1 MNQVQNPYSPG
12 AGVRPYEL
20 VGRSTELAEMDVAL
34 QRVRIGRPAR
44 SQLLIGLRGVGKTVL
59 LNEFGRM
66 AAGSG
71 YVHEH
76 IAVAPDGQ
84 MALRIAAGLRKA
96 LLKLGG
102 KKKVKGVNR
111 RALGVI
117 KAFSLTL
124 PGGHALNLDVDPVE
138 GAANSGDLAADLAG
152 LFEEIGWAAQ
162 AHDAGVFLTID
173 EMQHLS
179 KATLGALVSGLHG
192 AERLGFPITLAGA
205 GLPSLAVLT
214 GEAGS
219 YAERMLRLRPIGS
232 LSVEEGAAAVQRP
245 AAAHGVSWKGGAV
258 SRIWEVAQGFPA
270 FIQEFARQAWDLAE
284 EGSKVIRPNDV
295 ERSIPLALAE
305 LDAGFFQASAG
316 KATEAERGYLR
327 AMAEV
332 GPGVVTSTDV
342 AACLHKKTTQVAPV
356 RDALMKKGL
365 CYSPRFNELA
375 FTVPLFDQFIKR
387 AMPVLRS

>member
-1 MNQVQNPYSPG
+1 VDQVQNPYSPG

-34 QRVRIGRPAR
+34 QRLRLGRPAR

-59 LNEFGRM
+59 LNEFGRL
-66 AAGSG
+66 AAGRG
-71 YVHEH
+71 FVHEH
-76 IAVAPDGQ
+76 IAVGPDGQ
-84 MALRIAAGLRKA
+84 LSLRIAAGLRKG

-124 PGGHALNLDVDPVE
+124 PDGPALNLEVDPVE
-138 GAANSGDLAADLAG
+138 GTADSGDLAADLAG
-152 LFEEIGWAAQ
+152 LFEEIGRAAQ

-173 EMQHLS
+173 EMQHLPQ
-179 KATLGALVSGLHG
+179 AALEALVCGLHG
-192 AERLGFPITLAGA
+192 AERLGLPITLAGA
-205 GLPSLAVLT
+205 GLPSLAVVT

-219 YAERMLRLRPIGS
+219 YAERMFRLRPIGS
-232 LSVEEGAAAVQRP
+232 LSVEEGSAAVQAP
-245 AAAHGVSWKGGAV
+245 AATQGVSWKGGAV
-258 SRIWEVAQGFPA
+258 SRIWEVTQGFPT
-270 FIQEFARQAWDLAE
+270 FLQEFARQAWDLAE
-284 EGSKVIRPNDV
+284 EGSKVIRLNDV

-305 LDAGFFQASAG
+305 LDAGFFQLSAG
-316 KATEAERGYLR
+316 KATEVERGYLR

-332 GPGVVTSTDV
+332 GPGVVSSTDV

-375 FTVPLFDQFIKR
+375 FTVPLFDQFMKR
-387 AMPVLRS
+387 AMPVAGS